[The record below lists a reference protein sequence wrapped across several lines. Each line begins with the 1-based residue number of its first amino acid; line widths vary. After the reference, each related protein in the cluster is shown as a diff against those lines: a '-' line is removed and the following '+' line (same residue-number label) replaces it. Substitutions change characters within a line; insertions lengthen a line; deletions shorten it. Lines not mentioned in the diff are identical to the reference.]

1 MKAFCI
7 MDGSDVMETYATREE
22 AEEALRT
29 DDLGINEYRRI
40 KEREISDQEY
50 FDLLAE
56 KAEIE
61 DIFRESEDGGR

>member
-1 MKAFCI
+1 MKAFRI
-7 MDGSDVMETYATREE
+7 MDGSAMMETYATRGE

-29 DDLGINEYRRI
+29 DDLAVNEYRHI
-40 KEREISDQEY
+40 KEYEISDREY

-61 DIFRESEDGGR
+61 DIFRESEDGGQ

>member
-7 MDGSDVMETYATREE
+7 MDGSGVMKTYATREE
-22 AEEALRT
+22 AEEALHT
-29 DDLGINEYRRI
+29 DDLGVNEYRRI